1 MQALFYFNAIN
12 FFTLKLRDDCP
23 IIEKAPG
30 HPTPAAYCLY
40 EITLRE
46 FCCSLHI
53 VSKCG
58 RRFSPKV
65 SLRRSIYESDM
76 CNEQKSQQ
84 VISYRQYA
92 AGMECPGAF
101 NNNIS
106 LRPLQASN
114 PEFEFIQCFLIRILT
129 FQMNQIDQSGMWFIF
144 VFIINVRRIKSQS
157 EPQMIHVFSG
167 HGILIQHLDRCLQ
180 TVAVLC
186 LRIQINR
193 HTAHDISGAV
203 ADQNIIDAFL
213 CYPLMQVT
221 VKVILPST
229 P

>member
-106 LRPLQASN
+106 LNCRNEKSYYYYPLSN
-114 PEFEFIQCFLIRILT
+114 KSVGL
-129 FQMNQIDQSGMWFIF
+129 QIAYLA
-144 VFIINVRRIKSQS
+144 VFIYMRLHSI
-157 EPQMIHVFSG
+157 
-167 HGILIQHLDRCLQ
+167 
-180 TVAVLC
+180 A
-186 LRIQINR
+186 
-193 HTAHDISGAV
+193 
-203 ADQNIIDAFL
+203 
-213 CYPLMQVT
+213 
-221 VKVILPST
+221 
-229 P
+229 